1 MSPQLPS
8 YKCWKWECVRNAS
21 DVSSCNVNIWHPLCC
36 VTGDKAVQMCTDVYV
51 KIQHLFAAFLLSFL
65 LLWRDLRGF
74 VGNIVLVFSRTFP
87 LVLAAVWWHGSVSSA
102 CQGHTEMPENKST
115 DLTEMPV
122 IQKENE
128 KTNHYPSATERMDK
142 TTTAKKGALTCGLQ
156 QTRIKTNVRKPFRSR
171 GKNWGNK
178 KERWIPAVH
187 ILNVA
192 LAQSLP
198 EMLRMHL
205 PQHPNEWEQ
214 DGAMT
219 SRQNYVSPLIQ
230 WALIRCG
237 VYSLS
242 F

>member
-36 VTGDKAVQMCTDVYV
+36 VTGDKAFQMCTDVYV
-51 KIQHLFAAFLLSFL
+51 KIQHLFATFLLSFL

-122 IQKENE
+122 IQKENAFWF
-128 KTNHYPSATERMDK
+128 TH
-142 TTTAKKGALTCGLQ
+142 
-156 QTRIKTNVRKPFRSR
+156 
-171 GKNWGNK
+171 
-178 KERWIPAVH
+178 
-187 ILNVA
+187 
-192 LAQSLP
+192 
-198 EMLRMHL
+198 
-205 PQHPNEWEQ
+205 
-214 DGAMT
+214 T
-219 SRQNYVSPLIQ
+219 SSGHSSIVFKIIGEVLSSFSSKIVYMYE
-230 WALIRCG
+230 CG
-237 VYSLS
+237 VNVKNSYC
-242 F
+242 